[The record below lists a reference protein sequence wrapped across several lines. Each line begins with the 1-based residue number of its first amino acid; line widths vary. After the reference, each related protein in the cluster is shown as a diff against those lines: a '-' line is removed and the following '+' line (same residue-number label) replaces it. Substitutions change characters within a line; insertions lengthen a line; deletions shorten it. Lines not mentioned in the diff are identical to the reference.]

1 MRIKRGLDIPVKGE
15 PEQAIYEGPPVN
27 TVALLGYDYV
37 GLKPTMTVAVG
48 DQVKLGQALFSDKRI
63 PTVNF
68 TSPGAGKI
76 VEINRGARRILQSVV
91 IELNGDDEESFER
104 YDEADLGTLS
114 AQQVMDNLLASGLWT
129 ALRTRP
135 YSLVPDPAS
144 QPRAI
149 FITAMD
155 SNPLAARADVII
167 QDAAQDFDNGLKVI
181 AKLTEGKLYICKYP
195 EANIAVPQ
203 AVPFVTANFSGPH
216 PAGLVGTH
224 IHFLDPVN
232 AEKEVWSLNYQDV
245 IAIGRLFTTGRLP
258 VERVISLAGPVLN
271 RPRLIRTRLGASTE
285 DIVRDE
291 LDDVECRVISGSMLS
306 GRRAAGWA
314 SYLGRYHTQISV
326 LKEGGER
333 HFLGWLSPGMN
344 DYSASNVFVSSFFKK
359 RKFSFSTSQHGSP
372 RAMIPI
378 EPYQDVIPM
387 DILAVPL
394 LRALLVGDTESAQK
408 LGCLELDEEDLSLC
422 TFVCPSKYEYG
433 PVLRETLT
441 EIEREG

>member
-1 MRIKRGLDIPVKGE
+1 MDIPVKGE
-15 PEQAIYEGPPVN
+15 PEQAIYDGPPVN

-37 GLKPTMTVAVG
+37 GIKPTMTVAVG
-48 DQVKLGQALFSDKRI
+48 DQVKLGQALFSDKRN
-63 PTVNF
+63 PSVNF

-135 YSLVPDPAS
+135 YSLVPDPGS
-144 QPRAI
+144 QPQAI

-181 AKLTEGKLYICKYP
+181 AKLTKSKLYICKYP

-203 AVPFVTANFSGPH
+203 AVPFVTADFSGPH

-245 IAIGRLFTTGRLP
+245 IAIGRLFTTGRLH
-258 VERVISLAGPVLN
+258 VERVISLAGPVVN

-291 LDDVECRVISGSMLS
+291 LDDVDCRVISGSMLS

-359 RKFSFSTSQHGSP
+359 RKFSFTTSQHGSP

-422 TFVCPSKYEYG
+422 TFLCPSKYEYG
-433 PVLRETLT
+433 PVLRENLT
-441 EIEREG
+441 QIEREG

>member
-15 PEQAIYEGPPVN
+15 PEQAIYDGPPVN

-37 GLKPTMTVAVG
+37 GIKPTMTVAVG
-48 DQVKLGQALFSDKRI
+48 DQVKLGQALFSDKRN
-63 PTVNF
+63 PSVSF

-104 YDEADLGTLS
+104 YDEADLGALS

-135 YSLVPDPAS
+135 YSLVPDPGS
-144 QPRAI
+144 QPQAI

-203 AVPFVTANFSGPH
+203 AVPFVTADFSGPH

-258 VERVISLAGPVLN
+258 VERVISLAGPVVS

-291 LDDVECRVISGSMLS
+291 LDDVDCRVISGSMLS

-359 RKFSFSTSQHGSP
+359 RKFSFTTSQHGSP

-422 TFVCPSKYEYG
+422 TFLCPSKYEYG
-433 PVLRETLT
+433 PVLRENLT
-441 EIEREG
+441 QIEREG

>member
-15 PEQAIYEGPPVN
+15 PEQAIYDGPPVN

-37 GLKPTMTVAVG
+37 GIKPTMTVAVG
-48 DQVKLGQALFSDKRI
+48 NQVKLGQALFSDKRN
-63 PTVNF
+63 PSVNF

-135 YSLVPDPAS
+135 YSLVPDPGS
-144 QPRAI
+144 QPQAI

-181 AKLTEGKLYICKYP
+181 AKLTKSKLYICKYP

-203 AVPFVTANFSGPH
+203 AVPFVTADFSGPH

-245 IAIGRLFTTGRLP
+245 IAIGRLFTTGRLH
-258 VERVISLAGPVLN
+258 VERVISLAGPVVN

-291 LDDVECRVISGSMLS
+291 LDDVDCRVISGSMLS

-359 RKFSFSTSQHGSP
+359 RKFSFTTSQHGSP

-422 TFVCPSKYEYG
+422 TFLCPSKYEYG
-433 PVLRETLT
+433 PVLRENLT
-441 EIEREG
+441 QIEREG

>member
-15 PEQAIYEGPPVN
+15 PEQAIYDGPPVN
-27 TVALLGYDYV
+27 TVALLGYDYI
-37 GLKPTMTVAVG
+37 GIKPTMTVAVG
-48 DQVKLGQALFSDKRI
+48 DQVKLGQALFSDKRN
-63 PTVNF
+63 PSVSF

-135 YSLVPDPAS
+135 YSLVPDPGS
-144 QPRAI
+144 QPQAI

-155 SNPLAARADVII
+155 SNPLAARADVVI

-203 AVPFVTANFSGPH
+203 AVPFVTADFSGPH

-258 VERVISLAGPVLN
+258 VERVISLAGPVVS

-291 LDDVECRVISGSMLS
+291 LDDVDCRVISGSMLS

-359 RKFSFSTSQHGSP
+359 RKFSFTTSQHGSP

-422 TFVCPSKYEYG
+422 TFLCPSKYEYG
-433 PVLRETLT
+433 PVLRENLT
-441 EIEREG
+441 QIEREG

>member
-1 MRIKRGLDIPVKGE
+1 MDIPVKGE
-15 PEQAIYEGPPVN
+15 PEQAIYDGPPVN

-37 GLKPTMTVAVG
+37 GIKPTMTVAVG
-48 DQVKLGQALFSDKRI
+48 DQVKLGQALFSDKRN
-63 PTVNF
+63 PSVSF

-135 YSLVPDPAS
+135 YSLVPDPGS
-144 QPRAI
+144 QPQAI

-203 AVPFVTANFSGPH
+203 AVPFVTADFSGPH

-258 VERVISLAGPVLN
+258 VERVISLAGPVVN

-291 LDDVECRVISGSMLS
+291 LDDVDCRVISGSMLS

-359 RKFSFSTSQHGSP
+359 RKFSFTTSQHGSP

-422 TFVCPSKYEYG
+422 TFLCPSKYEYG
-433 PVLRETLT
+433 PVLRENLT
-441 EIEREG
+441 QIEREG

>member
-1 MRIKRGLDIPVKGE
+1 MDIPVKGE
-15 PEQAIYEGPPVN
+15 PEQAIYDGPPVN

-37 GLKPTMTVAVG
+37 GIKPTMTVAVG
-48 DQVKLGQALFSDKRI
+48 DQVKLGQALFSDKRN
-63 PTVNF
+63 PTVSF

-135 YSLVPDPAS
+135 YSLVPDPGS
-144 QPRAI
+144 QPQAI

-181 AKLTEGKLYICKYP
+181 AKLTKSKLYICKYP

-203 AVPFVTANFSGPH
+203 AVPFVTADFSGPH

-245 IAIGRLFTTGRLP
+245 IAIGRLFTTGRLH
-258 VERVISLAGPVLN
+258 VERVISLAGPVVN

-291 LDDVECRVISGSMLS
+291 LDDVDCRVISGSMLS

-359 RKFSFSTSQHGSP
+359 RKFSFTTSQHGSP

-422 TFVCPSKYEYG
+422 TFLCPSKYEYG
-433 PVLRETLT
+433 PVLRENLT
-441 EIEREG
+441 QIEREG

>member
-15 PEQAIYEGPPVN
+15 PEQAIYDGPPVN

-37 GLKPTMTVAVG
+37 GIKPTMTVAVG
-48 DQVKLGQALFSDKRI
+48 DQVKLGQALFSDKRN
-63 PTVNF
+63 PSVSF

-135 YSLVPDPAS
+135 YSLVPDPGS
-144 QPRAI
+144 QPQAI

-203 AVPFVTANFSGPH
+203 AVPFVTADFSGPH

-258 VERVISLAGPVLN
+258 VERVISLAGPVVS

-291 LDDVECRVISGSMLS
+291 LDDVDCRVISGSMLS

-359 RKFSFSTSQHGSP
+359 RKFSFTTSQHGSP

-422 TFVCPSKYEYG
+422 TFLCPSKYEYG
-433 PVLRETLT
+433 PVLRENLT
-441 EIEREG
+441 QIEREG

>member
-1 MRIKRGLDIPVKGE
+1 LDIPVKGE
-15 PEQAIYEGPPVN
+15 PEQAIYDGPPVN

-37 GLKPTMTVAVG
+37 GIKPTMTVAVG
-48 DQVKLGQALFSDKRI
+48 DQVKLGQALFSDKRN
-63 PTVNF
+63 PTVSF

-135 YSLVPDPAS
+135 YSLVPDPGS
-144 QPRAI
+144 QPQAI

-181 AKLTEGKLYICKYP
+181 AKLTKSKLYICKYP

-203 AVPFVTANFSGPH
+203 AVPFVTADFSGPH

-245 IAIGRLFTTGRLP
+245 IAIGRLFTTGRLH
-258 VERVISLAGPVLN
+258 VERVISLAGPVVN

-291 LDDVECRVISGSMLS
+291 LDDVDCRVISGSMLS

-359 RKFSFSTSQHGSP
+359 RKFSFTTSQHGSP

-422 TFVCPSKYEYG
+422 TFLCPSKYEYG
-433 PVLRETLT
+433 PVLRENLT
-441 EIEREG
+441 QIEREG

>member
-1 MRIKRGLDIPVKGE
+1 MDIPVKGE
-15 PEQAIYEGPPVN
+15 PEQAIYDGPPVN

-37 GLKPTMTVAVG
+37 GIKPTMTVAVG
-48 DQVKLGQALFSDKRI
+48 DQVKLGQALFSDKRN
-63 PTVNF
+63 PTVSF

-135 YSLVPDPAS
+135 YSLVPDPGS
-144 QPRAI
+144 QPQAI

-203 AVPFVTANFSGPH
+203 AVPFVTADFSGPH

-232 AEKEVWSLNYQDV
+232 AEKKVWSLNYQDV

-258 VERVISLAGPVLN
+258 VERVISLAGPVVN

-291 LDDVECRVISGSMLS
+291 LDDVDCRVISGSMLS

-359 RKFSFSTSQHGSP
+359 RKFSFTTSQHGSP

-422 TFVCPSKYEYG
+422 TFLCPSKYEYG
-433 PVLRETLT
+433 PVLRENLT
-441 EIEREG
+441 QIEREG

>member
-15 PEQAIYEGPPVN
+15 PEQAIYDGPPVN

-37 GLKPTMTVAVG
+37 GIKPTMTVAVG
-48 DQVKLGQALFSDKRI
+48 DQVKLGQALFSDKRN
-63 PTVNF
+63 PSVSF

-135 YSLVPDPAS
+135 YSLVPDPGS
-144 QPRAI
+144 QPQAI

-155 SNPLAARADVII
+155 SNPLAARADVVI

-203 AVPFVTANFSGPH
+203 AVPFVTADFSGPH

-258 VERVISLAGPVLN
+258 VERVISLAGPVVS

-291 LDDVECRVISGSMLS
+291 LDDVDCRVISGSMLS

-314 SYLGRYHTQISV
+314 GYLGRYHTQISV

-359 RKFSFSTSQHGSP
+359 RKFSFTTSQHGSP

-422 TFVCPSKYEYG
+422 TFLCPSKYEYG
-433 PVLRETLT
+433 PVLRENLT
-441 EIEREG
+441 QIEREG

>member
-1 MRIKRGLDIPVKGE
+1 MDIPVKGE
-15 PEQAIYEGPPVN
+15 PEQAIYDGPPVN

-37 GLKPTMTVAVG
+37 GIKPTMTVAVG
-48 DQVKLGQALFSDKRI
+48 DQVKLGQALFSDKRN
-63 PTVNF
+63 PTVSF

-135 YSLVPDPAS
+135 YSLVPDPGS
-144 QPRAI
+144 QPQAI

-181 AKLTEGKLYICKYP
+181 AKLTKSKLYICKYP

-203 AVPFVTANFSGPH
+203 AVPFVTADFSGPH

-258 VERVISLAGPVLN
+258 VERVISLAGPVVN

-291 LDDVECRVISGSMLS
+291 LDDVDCRVISGSMLS

-359 RKFSFSTSQHGSP
+359 RKFSFTTSQHGSP

-422 TFVCPSKYEYG
+422 TFLCPSKYEYG
-433 PVLRETLT
+433 PVLRENLT
-441 EIEREG
+441 QIEREG

>member
-1 MRIKRGLDIPVKGE
+1 MDIPVKGE
-15 PEQAIYEGPPVN
+15 PEQAIYDGPPVN

-37 GLKPTMTVAVG
+37 GMKPTMTVAVG
-48 DQVKLGQALFSDKRI
+48 DQVKLGQALFSDKRN
-63 PTVNF
+63 PTVSF

-135 YSLVPDPAS
+135 YSLVPDPGS
-144 QPRAI
+144 QPQAI

-203 AVPFVTANFSGPH
+203 AVPFVTADFSGPH

-258 VERVISLAGPVLN
+258 VERVISLAGPVVN

-314 SYLGRYHTQISV
+314 RYLGRYHTQISV

-359 RKFSFSTSQHGSP
+359 RKFSFTTSQHGSP

-422 TFVCPSKYEYG
+422 TFLCPSKYEYG
-433 PVLRETLT
+433 PVLRENLT
-441 EIEREG
+441 QIEREG

>member
-15 PEQAIYEGPPVN
+15 PEQAIYDGPPVN

-37 GLKPTMTVAVG
+37 GIKPTMTVAVG
-48 DQVKLGQALFSDKRI
+48 DQVKLGQALFSDKRN
-63 PTVNF
+63 PTVSF

-135 YSLVPDPAS
+135 YSLVPDPGS
-144 QPRAI
+144 QPQAI

-181 AKLTEGKLYICKYP
+181 AKLTKSKLYICKYP

-203 AVPFVTANFSGPH
+203 AVPFVTADFSGPH

-258 VERVISLAGPVLN
+258 VERVISLAGPVVN

-291 LDDVECRVISGSMLS
+291 LDDVDCRVISGSMLS

-359 RKFSFSTSQHGSP
+359 RKFSFTTSQHGSP

-422 TFVCPSKYEYG
+422 TFLCPSKYEYG
-433 PVLRETLT
+433 PVLRENLT
-441 EIEREG
+441 QIEREG

>member
-1 MRIKRGLDIPVKGE
+1 MDIPVKGE
-15 PEQAIYEGPPVN
+15 PEQAIYDGPPVN

-37 GLKPTMTVAVG
+37 GMKPTMTVAVG
-48 DQVKLGQALFSDKRI
+48 DQVKLGQALFSDKRN
-63 PTVNF
+63 PTVSF

-135 YSLVPDPAS
+135 YSLVPDPGS
-144 QPRAI
+144 QPQAI

-203 AVPFVTANFSGPH
+203 AVPFVTADFSGPH

-258 VERVISLAGPVLN
+258 VERVISLAGPVVS

-291 LDDVECRVISGSMLS
+291 LDDVDCRVISGSMLS

-359 RKFSFSTSQHGSP
+359 RKFSFTTSQHGSP

-422 TFVCPSKYEYG
+422 TFLCPSKYEYG
-433 PVLRETLT
+433 PVLRENLT
-441 EIEREG
+441 QIEREG

>member
-15 PEQAIYEGPPVN
+15 PEQAIYDGPPVN
-27 TVALLGYDYV
+27 TVTLLGYDYI
-37 GLKPTMTVAVG
+37 GIKPTMTVAVG
-48 DQVKLGQALFSDKRI
+48 DQVKLGQALFSDKRN
-63 PTVNF
+63 PSVSF

-135 YSLVPDPAS
+135 YSLVPDPGS
-144 QPRAI
+144 QPQAI

-155 SNPLAARADVII
+155 SNPLAARADVVI

-203 AVPFVTANFSGPH
+203 AVPFVTADFSGPH

-258 VERVISLAGPVLN
+258 VERVISLAGPVVS

-291 LDDVECRVISGSMLS
+291 LDDVDCRVISGSMLS

-314 SYLGRYHTQISV
+314 GYLGRYHTQISV

-359 RKFSFSTSQHGSP
+359 RKFSFTTSQHGSP

-422 TFVCPSKYEYG
+422 TFLCPSKYEYG
-433 PVLRETLT
+433 PVLRENLT
-441 EIEREG
+441 QIEREG

>member
-15 PEQAIYEGPPVN
+15 PEQAIYDGPPVN

-37 GLKPTMTVAVG
+37 GIKPTMTVAVG
-48 DQVKLGQALFSDKRI
+48 DQVKLGQALFSDKRN
-63 PTVNF
+63 PSVSF

-135 YSLVPDPAS
+135 YSLVPDPGS
-144 QPRAI
+144 QPQAI

-203 AVPFVTANFSGPH
+203 ADPFVTADFSGPH

-258 VERVISLAGPVLN
+258 VERVISLAGPVVS

-291 LDDVECRVISGSMLS
+291 LDDVDCRVISGSMLS

-359 RKFSFSTSQHGSP
+359 RKFSFTTSQHGSP

-422 TFVCPSKYEYG
+422 TFLCPSKYEYG
-433 PVLRETLT
+433 PVLRENLT
-441 EIEREG
+441 QIEREG

>member
-15 PEQAIYEGPPVN
+15 PEQAIYDGPPVN

-37 GLKPTMTVAVG
+37 GIKPTMTVAVG
-48 DQVKLGQALFSDKRI
+48 DQVKLGQALFSDKRN
-63 PTVNF
+63 PTVSF

-135 YSLVPDPAS
+135 YSLVPDPGS
-144 QPRAI
+144 QPQAI

-181 AKLTEGKLYICKYP
+181 AKLTKSKLYICKYP

-203 AVPFVTANFSGPH
+203 AVPFVTADFSGPH

-258 VERVISLAGPVLN
+258 VERVISLAGPVVS

-291 LDDVECRVISGSMLS
+291 LDDVDCRVISGSMLS

-359 RKFSFSTSQHGSP
+359 RKFSFTTSQHGSP

-422 TFVCPSKYEYG
+422 TFLCPSKYEYG
-433 PVLRETLT
+433 PVLRENLT
-441 EIEREG
+441 QIEREG

>member
-15 PEQAIYEGPPVN
+15 PEQAIYDGPPVN

-37 GLKPTMTVAVG
+37 GIKPTMTVAVG
-48 DQVKLGQALFSDKRI
+48 DQVKLGQALFSDKRN
-63 PTVNF
+63 PSVSF

-135 YSLVPDPAS
+135 YSLVPDPGS
-144 QPRAI
+144 QPQAI

-203 AVPFVTANFSGPH
+203 AVPFVTADFSGPH

-258 VERVISLAGPVLN
+258 VERVVSLAGPVVN

-359 RKFSFSTSQHGSP
+359 RKFSFTTSQHGSP

-422 TFVCPSKYEYG
+422 TFLCPSKYEYG
-433 PVLRETLT
+433 PVLRENLT
-441 EIEREG
+441 QIEREG

>member
-1 MRIKRGLDIPVKGE
+1 MDIPVKGE
-15 PEQAIYEGPPVN
+15 PEQAIYDGPPVN

-37 GLKPTMTVAVG
+37 GIKPTMTVAVG
-48 DQVKLGQALFSDKRI
+48 DQVKLGQALFSDKRN
-63 PTVNF
+63 PTVSF

-135 YSLVPDPAS
+135 YSLVPDPGS
-144 QPRAI
+144 QPQAI

-181 AKLTEGKLYICKYP
+181 AKLTKSKLYICKYP

-203 AVPFVTANFSGPH
+203 AVPFVTADFSGPH

-258 VERVISLAGPVLN
+258 VERVISLAGPVVN

-359 RKFSFSTSQHGSP
+359 RKFSFTTSQHGSP

-422 TFVCPSKYEYG
+422 TFLCPSKYEYG
-433 PVLRETLT
+433 PVLRENLT
-441 EIEREG
+441 QIEREG

>member
-15 PEQAIYEGPPVN
+15 PEQAIYDGPPVN

-37 GLKPTMTVAVG
+37 GIKPTMTVAVG
-48 DQVKLGQALFSDKRI
+48 DQVKLGQALFSDKRN
-63 PTVNF
+63 PTVSF

-135 YSLVPDPAS
+135 YSLVPDPGS
-144 QPRAI
+144 QPQAI

-181 AKLTEGKLYICKYP
+181 AKLTKSKLYICKYP

-203 AVPFVTANFSGPH
+203 AVPFVTADFSGPH

-245 IAIGRLFTTGRLP
+245 IAIGRLFTTGRLH
-258 VERVISLAGPVLN
+258 VERVISLAGPVVN

-291 LDDVECRVISGSMLS
+291 LDDVDCRVISGSMLS

-359 RKFSFSTSQHGSP
+359 RKFSFTTSQHGSP

-422 TFVCPSKYEYG
+422 TFLCPSKYEYG
-433 PVLRETLT
+433 PVLRENLT
-441 EIEREG
+441 QIEREG

>member
-15 PEQAIYEGPPVN
+15 PEQAIYDGPPVN

-37 GLKPTMTVAVG
+37 GMKPTMTVAVG
-48 DQVKLGQALFSDKRI
+48 DQVKLGQALFSDKRN
-63 PTVNF
+63 PTVSF

-91 IELNGDDEESFER
+91 IELNGDDEENFER
-104 YDEADLGTLS
+104 YDEAVLGTLS

-135 YSLVPDPAS
+135 YSLVPDPGS
-144 QPRAI
+144 QPQAI

-203 AVPFVTANFSGPH
+203 AVPFVTADFSGPH

-258 VERVISLAGPVLN
+258 VERVVSLAGPVVN

-359 RKFSFSTSQHGSP
+359 RKFSFTTSQHGSP

-422 TFVCPSKYEYG
+422 TFLCPSKYEYG
-433 PVLRETLT
+433 PVLRENLT
-441 EIEREG
+441 QIEREG

>member
-1 MRIKRGLDIPVKGE
+1 MDIPVKGE
-15 PEQAIYEGPPVN
+15 PEQAIYDGPPVN
-27 TVALLGYDYV
+27 TVALLGYDYI
-37 GLKPTMTVAVG
+37 GIKPTMTVAVG
-48 DQVKLGQALFSDKRI
+48 DQVKLGQALFSDKRN
-63 PTVNF
+63 PSVSF

-135 YSLVPDPAS
+135 YSLVPDPGS
-144 QPRAI
+144 QPQAI

-155 SNPLAARADVII
+155 SNPLAARADVVI

-203 AVPFVTANFSGPH
+203 AVPFVTADFSGPH

-258 VERVISLAGPVLN
+258 VERVISLAGPVVS

-291 LDDVECRVISGSMLS
+291 LDDVDCRVISGSMLS

-314 SYLGRYHTQISV
+314 GYLGRYHTQISV

-359 RKFSFSTSQHGSP
+359 RKFSFTTSQHGSP

-422 TFVCPSKYEYG
+422 TFLCPSKYEYG
-433 PVLRETLT
+433 PVLRENLT
-441 EIEREG
+441 QIEREG

>member
-15 PEQAIYEGPPVN
+15 PEQAIYDGPPVN

-37 GLKPTMTVAVG
+37 GIKPTMTVAVG
-48 DQVKLGQALFSDKRI
+48 DQVKLGQALFSDKRN
-63 PTVNF
+63 PTVSF

-135 YSLVPDPAS
+135 YSLVPDPGS
-144 QPRAI
+144 QPQAI

-203 AVPFVTANFSGPH
+203 AVPFVTADFSGPH

-258 VERVISLAGPVLN
+258 VERVISLAGPVVS

-291 LDDVECRVISGSMLS
+291 LDDVDCRVISGSMLS

-359 RKFSFSTSQHGSP
+359 RKFSFTTSQHGSP

-422 TFVCPSKYEYG
+422 TFLCPSKYEYG
-433 PVLRETLT
+433 PVLRENLT
-441 EIEREG
+441 QIEREG

>member
-1 MRIKRGLDIPVKGE
+1 MDIPVKGE
-15 PEQAIYEGPPVN
+15 PEQAIYDGPPVN

-37 GLKPTMTVAVG
+37 GIKPTMTVAVG
-48 DQVKLGQALFSDKRI
+48 DQVKLGQALFSDKRN
-63 PTVNF
+63 PTVSF

-135 YSLVPDPAS
+135 YSLVPDPGS
-144 QPRAI
+144 QPQAI

-203 AVPFVTANFSGPH
+203 AVPFVTADFSGPH

-258 VERVISLAGPVLN
+258 VERVVSLAGPVVN

-359 RKFSFSTSQHGSP
+359 RKFSFTTSQHGSP

-422 TFVCPSKYEYG
+422 TFLCPSKYEYG
-433 PVLRETLT
+433 PVLRENLT
-441 EIEREG
+441 QIEREG

>member
-1 MRIKRGLDIPVKGE
+1 M
-15 PEQAIYEGPPVN
+15 
-27 TVALLGYDYV
+27 
-37 GLKPTMTVAVG
+37 
-48 DQVKLGQALFSDKRI
+48 
-63 PTVNF
+63 
-68 TSPGAGKI
+68 
-76 VEINRGARRILQSVV
+76 V

-135 YSLVPDPAS
+135 YSLVPDPGS
-144 QPRAI
+144 QPQAI

-181 AKLTEGKLYICKYP
+181 SKLTEGKLYICKYP

-203 AVPFVTANFSGPH
+203 AVPFVTAYFSGPH

-258 VERVISLAGPVLN
+258 VERVISLGGPVVN

-333 HFLGWLSPGMN
+333 HFLGWLSQGMN

-359 RKFSFSTSQHGSP
+359 RKFSFTTSQHGSP

-422 TFVCPSKYEYG
+422 TFLCPSKYEYV
-433 PVLRETLT
+433 PVLRENLT
-441 EIEREG
+441 QIEREG

>member
-15 PEQAIYEGPPVN
+15 PEQAIYDGPPVN

-37 GLKPTMTVAVG
+37 GIKPTMTVAVG
-48 DQVKLGQALFSDKRI
+48 DQVKLGQALFSDKRN
-63 PTVNF
+63 PTVSF

-135 YSLVPDPAS
+135 YSLVPDPGS
-144 QPRAI
+144 QPQAI

-203 AVPFVTANFSGPH
+203 AVPFVTADFSGPH

-258 VERVISLAGPVLN
+258 VERVISLAGPVVN

-291 LDDVECRVISGSMLS
+291 LDDVDCRVISGSMLS

-359 RKFSFSTSQHGSP
+359 RKFSFTTSQHGSP

-422 TFVCPSKYEYG
+422 TFLCPSKYEYG
-433 PVLRETLT
+433 PVLRENLT
-441 EIEREG
+441 QIEREG

>member
-1 MRIKRGLDIPVKGE
+1 MDIPVKGE
-15 PEQAIYEGPPVN
+15 PEQAIYDGPPVN

-37 GLKPTMTVAVG
+37 GIKPTMTVAVG
-48 DQVKLGQALFSDKRI
+48 DQVKLGQALFSDKRN
-63 PTVNF
+63 PSVSF

-135 YSLVPDPAS
+135 YSLVPDPGS
-144 QPRAI
+144 QPQAI

-155 SNPLAARADVII
+155 SNPLAARADVVI

-203 AVPFVTANFSGPH
+203 AVPFVTADFSGPH

-258 VERVISLAGPVLN
+258 VERVISLAGPVVS

-291 LDDVECRVISGSMLS
+291 LDDVDCRVISGSMLS

-314 SYLGRYHTQISV
+314 GYLGRYHTQISV

-359 RKFSFSTSQHGSP
+359 RKFSFTTSQHGSP

-422 TFVCPSKYEYG
+422 TFLCPSKYEYG
-433 PVLRETLT
+433 PVLRENLT
-441 EIEREG
+441 QIEREG

>member
-15 PEQAIYEGPPVN
+15 PEQAIYDGPPVN

-37 GLKPTMTVAVG
+37 GIKPTMTVAVG
-48 DQVKLGQALFSDKRI
+48 DQVKLGQALFSDKRN
-63 PTVNF
+63 PAVSF

-135 YSLVPDPAS
+135 YSLVPDPGS
-144 QPRAI
+144 QPQAI

-167 QDAAQDFDNGLKVI
+167 QDAAQEFDNGLKVI

-203 AVPFVTANFSGPH
+203 AVPFVTADFSGPH

-258 VERVISLAGPVLN
+258 VERVISLAGPVVS

-291 LDDVECRVISGSMLS
+291 LDDVDCRVISGSMLS

-359 RKFSFSTSQHGSP
+359 RKFSFTTSQHGSP

-422 TFVCPSKYEYG
+422 TFLCPSKYEYG
-433 PVLRETLT
+433 PVLRENLT
-441 EIEREG
+441 QIEREG

>member
-15 PEQAIYEGPPVN
+15 PEQAIYDGPRVN
-27 TVALLGYDYV
+27 SVALLGYDYV
-37 GLKPTMTVAVG
+37 GMKPTMTVAVG
-48 DQVKLGQALFSDKRI
+48 DQVKLGQALFSDKRN

-135 YSLVPDPAS
+135 YSLVPDPGS
-144 QPRAI
+144 QPQAI

-203 AVPFVTANFSGPH
+203 AVPFVTADFSGPH

-224 IHFLDPVN
+224 IHFLHPVN

-258 VERVISLAGPVLN
+258 VERVISLAGPVVN

-291 LDDVECRVISGSMLS
+291 LDDAECRVISGSMLS

-359 RKFSFSTSQHGSP
+359 RKFSFTTSQHGSP

-422 TFVCPSKYEYG
+422 TFLCPSKYEYG
-433 PVLRETLT
+433 PVLRENLT
-441 EIEREG
+441 QIEREG

>member
-1 MRIKRGLDIPVKGE
+1 
-15 PEQAIYEGPPVN
+15 
-27 TVALLGYDYV
+27 
-37 GLKPTMTVAVG
+37 MTVAVG
-48 DQVKLGQALFSDKRI
+48 DQVKLGQALFSDKRN
-63 PTVNF
+63 PSVSF

-135 YSLVPDPAS
+135 YSLVPDPGS
-144 QPRAI
+144 QPQAI

-203 AVPFVTANFSGPH
+203 AVPFVTADFSGPH

-258 VERVISLAGPVLN
+258 VERVISLAGPVVS

-291 LDDVECRVISGSMLS
+291 LDDVDCRVISGSMLS

-314 SYLGRYHTQISV
+314 GYLGRYHTQISV

-359 RKFSFSTSQHGSP
+359 RKFSFTTSQHGSP

-422 TFVCPSKYEYG
+422 TFLCPSKYEYG
-433 PVLRETLT
+433 PVLRENLT
-441 EIEREG
+441 QIEREG

>member
-1 MRIKRGLDIPVKGE
+1 MDIPVKGE
-15 PEQAIYEGPPVN
+15 PEQAIYDGPPVN

-37 GLKPTMTVAVG
+37 GIKPTMTVAVG
-48 DQVKLGQALFSDKRI
+48 DQVKLGQALFSDKRN
-63 PTVNF
+63 PSVSF

-135 YSLVPDPAS
+135 YSLVPDPGS
-144 QPRAI
+144 QPQAI

-203 AVPFVTANFSGPH
+203 AVPFVTADFSGPH

-258 VERVISLAGPVLN
+258 VERVISLAGPVVS

-291 LDDVECRVISGSMLS
+291 LDDVDCRVISGSMLS

-359 RKFSFSTSQHGSP
+359 RKFSFTTSQHGSP

-422 TFVCPSKYEYG
+422 TFLCPSKYEYG
-433 PVLRETLT
+433 PVLRENLT
-441 EIEREG
+441 QIEREG

>member
-15 PEQAIYEGPPVN
+15 PEQAIYDGPPVN
-27 TVALLGYDYV
+27 TVALLGYDYI
-37 GLKPTMTVAVG
+37 GIKPTMTVAVG
-48 DQVKLGQALFSDKRI
+48 DQVKLGQALFSDKRN
-63 PTVNF
+63 PSVSF

-135 YSLVPDPAS
+135 YSLVPDPGS
-144 QPRAI
+144 QPQAI

-155 SNPLAARADVII
+155 SNPLAARADVVI

-203 AVPFVTANFSGPH
+203 AVPFVTADFSGPH

-258 VERVISLAGPVLN
+258 VERVISLAGPVVS

-291 LDDVECRVISGSMLS
+291 LDDVDCRVISGSMLS

-314 SYLGRYHTQISV
+314 GYLGRYHTQISV

-359 RKFSFSTSQHGSP
+359 RKFSFTTSQHGSP

-422 TFVCPSKYEYG
+422 TFLCPSKYEYG
-433 PVLRETLT
+433 PVLRENLT
-441 EIEREG
+441 QIEREG